1 MSPVYLAPTRS
12 RWARS
17 CTPYISPLSPL
28 YLPYIGQV
36 GKELHARS
44 EAIASLQQQLLATEE
59 RGTAA
64 LGAAQEAIERLAAA
78 QQQAEASLARERD
91 ERRAAEEQAAWL
103 GLGLRLGL
111 GLGIGFGFG
120 LGLA

>member
-1 MSPVYLAPTRS
+1 M
-12 RWARS
+12 
-17 CTPYISPLSPL
+17 
-28 YLPYIGQV
+28 

-78 QQQAEASLARERD
+78 QQQAEASLARERE
-91 ERRAAEEQAAWL
+91 ERRAAEEQAA
-103 GLGLRLGL
+103 LRLGL
-111 GLGIGFGFG
+111 GS
-120 LGLA
+120 GLAFSG